1 MRTGPERDVALLPRE
16 ELRQV
21 NFRMKTT
28 SATTESRVPKFLVRP
43 EPRFAG
49 WGSALALFWTPN
61 PVDRGGSVARFS
73 GSLVETR
80 ARVPRRAL
88 VTSTLLHFSVV
99 MFLVRVPMWLHPSE
113 RYFRARESS
122 RAVIYYDLG
131 LVNFLKTL
139 PNIQEPGPGGRPGRG
154 DRPDRPPALGSTAF
168 HPKFTIVSNPPLPDN
183 SRQTILQS
191 NSPPDLRIAQDLKL
205 PTVLVGNPQAAPKP
219 RLEFHLQAPLK
230 ARAREA
236 NVEPP
241 PNVKVFAVPSDFPLQ
256 LAPATNDAPH
266 LPVVP
271 MSALLATARAA
282 QPGEPSPGGEQVGDP
297 GAANGMLVIG
307 VDSSGVARLL
317 ALPPGNRYGSFS
329 ISPAGGQPG
338 SPGGV
343 PGGEVGGGTGGAG
356 TGGDGSTGVG
366 PGHSGGGGGGAASG
380 TGPGLTI
387 AGGSDAGAGGGT
399 GTLAYSPST
408 TSVIP
413 VITGPSVR
421 KNTLIISTGSIGGG
435 GLGVYGALRGGK
447 IYSTFLPMPG
457 KSWVLQY
464 AFAEK
469 PAPKSAPG
477 AASVNVQ
484 LAEGLVGP
492 EPEQRFDFDRVP
504 VPDEKAD
511 KLIVLHGVIR
521 ADGSVGE
528 LKLYYGVQPEMD
540 QAALA
545 AFSRWKFK
553 PALRANQ
560 PVTVEIL
567 VGIPARMPKS

>member
-1 MRTGPERDVALLPRE
+1 
-16 ELRQV
+16 
-21 NFRMKTT
+21 MKTT
-28 SATTESRVPKFLVRP
+28 SATTESGVPKFLVRP
-43 EPRFAG
+43 EPRFTG

-61 PVDRGGSVARFS
+61 PVDRGVSAARFS
-73 GSLVETR
+73 GGLVETR
-80 ARVPRRAL
+80 ARLPRRAL
-88 VTSTLLHFSVV
+88 VTSVFLHFSVV
-99 MFLVRVPMWLHPSE
+99 LFLVRVPMWLHRSE
-113 RYFRARESS
+113 RQFRARESN

-131 LVNFLKTL
+131 LVKLLQTL

-168 HPKFTIVSNPPLPDN
+168 HPKLTIVSNPPRPDN

-191 NSPPDLRIAQDLKL
+191 NSPPDLRITQDLKL

-230 ARAREA
+230 ARARQDA

-266 LPVVP
+266 LPVIP
-271 MSALLATARAA
+271 MSALLATARATQSGDA
-282 QPGEPSPGGEQVGDP
+282 SAGGEQAGDP
-297 GAANGMLVIG
+297 GAANGLLVIG

-317 ALPPGNRYGSFS
+317 ALPSGNRYGAFS
-329 ISPAGGQPG
+329 VSPAGGQPG

-356 TGGDGSTGVG
+356 IGGDGSTGVG
-366 PGHSGGGGGGAASG
+366 PGHSGGGGGGAASSAG
-380 TGPGLTI
+380 AGLTI
-387 AGGSDAGAGGGT
+387 AGGSDAGSGGGT
-399 GTLAYSPST
+399 GTLAYSAST
-408 TSVIP
+408 TAVIP

-447 IYSTFLPMPG
+447 IYSMFLPMPG

-464 AFAEK
+464 AFVEK
-469 PAPKSAPG
+469 PAPKSAQG

-492 EPEQRFDFDRVP
+492 EPQQRFDFERVP

-511 KLIVLHGVIR
+511 KLIVLQGVIR

-545 AFSRWKFK
+545 AFGRWKFK

-567 VGIPARMPKS
+567 VGIPARVPKS